1 MSLEATV
8 KVTLEQAARSPR
20 GYDFTLAAIALA
32 DKLFGSSRE
41 PVPQPKVEDEK
52 YVLDIAGQTKVPKRK
67 LRSFVR
73 DETKYWPRTRV
84 EAVYQSSRPVI
95 FYTR

>member
-8 KVTLEQAARSPR
+8 RLTMEQTARSPR
-20 GYDFTLAAIALA
+20 GYNFTLAAIALA

-41 PVPQPKVEDEK
+41 PVPQPKVENKK
-52 YVLDIAGQTKVPKRK
+52 YVLGIAGQTTMPEDELKD
-67 LRSFVR
+67 FVKS
-73 DETKYWPRTRV
+73 ETKYWPRTKV
-84 EAVYQSSRPVI
+84 EAVYQSSRPLV